1 MGFVALGM
9 MFLGLT
15 EYAIKP
21 WELNA
26 RTKEIF
32 KRSMISGILNII
44 LNVVFIRVFG
54 YKFAGI
60 STFLAFY
67 IYFILA
73 KNGTKE
79 HMPFN
84 LNVKSL
90 YRILIS
96 IFIMGVSIIF
106 IKIFLPINII
116 TLCLLV
122 FIGMLVYILSLYFT
136 GEAKNEIDIIINKL
150 KRK

>member
-1 MGFVALGM
+1 
-9 MFLGLT
+9 
-15 EYAIKP
+15 
-21 WELNA
+21 
-26 RTKEIF
+26 
-32 KRSMISGILNII
+32 
-44 LNVVFIRVFG
+44 
-54 YKFAGI
+54 
-60 STFLAFY
+60 
-67 IYFILA
+67 
-73 KNGTKE
+73 
-79 HMPFN
+79 MPFN
-84 LNVKSL
+84 LNIKSL